1 MAHPCPAGGAAP
13 VLSYDLGQLNLSWDN
28 PQRTYTVSDFT
39 DRVTQL
45 LLNEFPDVWISGEIS
60 GVRQAA
66 SGHWYFTLKDENA
79 QLKCACFKMSALR
92 LRVKPTEGMAVLAR
106 GRVEVYAARGEYQLI
121 VDALE
126 PRGLGALQAAF
137 EALKKKLAREG
148 LFDPA
153 RRRPLPDYPQRIG
166 IVTSPTGAAI
176 QDLINILSRRAPGV
190 AIRLYPALVQ
200 GEGSTEQVCR
210 GIDYFA
216 DSGWA
221 EVIIVGRGGGSLEDL
236 WTFNEEAVARAIAAS
251 PVPVVSA
258 VGHETDF
265 TIADFV
271 ADLRA
276 PTPSAAAEIVTQQ
289 WAALP
294 ERLRRDTIRLERGMG
309 QVLTRAGERLNRQ
322 AVGRARLMIQ
332 LRLNRL
338 EQRMDDLD
346 SRLRRGD
353 LRLRLQNARARLEQ
367 FENRSAVVIKSEL
380 TDAFSRLEAARTQAI
395 MAMRELM
402 AGQRPR
408 LDQLSAGLTQMNP
421 LRVLD
426 RGYAIVQGPGGVA
439 LKTVPPAGTALQVR
453 VAGGE
458 FTAHSD

>member
-1 MAHPCPAGGAAP
+1 
-13 VLSYDLGQLNLSWDN
+13 
-28 PQRTYTVSDFT
+28 
-39 DRVTQL
+39 
-45 LLNEFPDVWISGEIS
+45 
-60 GVRQAA
+60 
-66 SGHWYFTLKDENA
+66 
-79 QLKCACFKMSALR
+79 MSALR

>member
-1 MAHPCPAGGAAP
+1 
-13 VLSYDLGQLNLSWDN
+13 
-28 PQRTYTVSDFT
+28 
-39 DRVTQL
+39 
-45 LLNEFPDVWISGEIS
+45 
-60 GVRQAA
+60 
-66 SGHWYFTLKDENA
+66 
-79 QLKCACFKMSALR
+79 
-92 LRVKPTEGMAVLAR
+92 
-106 GRVEVYAARGEYQLI
+106 
-121 VDALE
+121 
-126 PRGLGALQAAF
+126 
-137 EALKKKLAREG
+137 
-148 LFDPA
+148 
-153 RRRPLPDYPQRIG
+153 
-166 IVTSPTGAAI
+166 
-176 QDLINILSRRAPGV
+176 V

>member
-1 MAHPCPAGGAAP
+1 M
-13 VLSYDLGQLNLSWDN
+13 GQLNLSWDN
-28 PQRTYTVSDFT
+28 PQRTFTVSDFT

-45 LLNEFPDVWISGEIS
+45 LLNEFPDVWIAGEIS

-66 SGHWYFTLKDENA
+66 SGHWYFTLKDESA
-79 QLKCACFKMSALR
+79 QLKCACFKMSAMR
-92 LRVKPTEGMAVLAR
+92 LRVKPAEGMAVVAR

-148 LFDPA
+148 LFDA
-153 RRRPLPDYPQRIG
+153 GRRRPLPDYPQRIG

-176 QDLINILSRRAPGV
+176 QDLLNILHRRAPGLH
-190 AIRLYPALVQ
+190 IRLYPALVQ
-200 GEGSTEQVCR
+200 GEGSIEQVCR
-210 GIDYFA
+210 GIDHFA

-236 WTFNEEAVARAIAAS
+236 WTFNEEAVARAIVAS
-251 PVPVVSA
+251 PVPVISA

-276 PTPSAAAEIVTQQ
+276 PTPSAAAEIVTQH

-294 ERLRRDTIRLERGMG
+294 ERLRRDTIRLGRGME
-309 QVLTRAGERLNRQ
+309 QVMLRAGERLNRQ
-322 AVGRARLMIQ
+322 VVGRARLMIQ

-338 EQRMDDLD
+338 AQRMDDLD

-353 LRLRLQNARARLEQ
+353 LRLTLQRSRVRLEQ
-367 FENRSAVVIKSEL
+367 FESRAAALLHVQLAAASR
-380 TDAFSRLEAARTQAI
+380 RLETSQTQSV

-402 AGQRPR
+402 ADKRPR
-408 LDQLSAGLTQMNP
+408 LDQLSAGLAQLSPM
-421 LRVLD
+421 RVLD
-426 RGYAIVQGPGGVA
+426 RGYAIVQGPGGVVV
-439 LKTVPPAGTALQVR
+439 KTAPPAGTPLKVR

-458 FTAHSD
+458 FSANSE

>member
-1 MAHPCPAGGAAP
+1 
-13 VLSYDLGQLNLSWDN
+13 
-28 PQRTYTVSDFT
+28 
-39 DRVTQL
+39 
-45 LLNEFPDVWISGEIS
+45 
-60 GVRQAA
+60 
-66 SGHWYFTLKDENA
+66 
-79 QLKCACFKMSALR
+79 
-92 LRVKPTEGMAVLAR
+92 
-106 GRVEVYAARGEYQLI
+106 
-121 VDALE
+121 
-126 PRGLGALQAAF
+126 
-137 EALKKKLAREG
+137 
-148 LFDPA
+148 
-153 RRRPLPDYPQRIG
+153 
-166 IVTSPTGAAI
+166 
-176 QDLINILSRRAPGV
+176 
-190 AIRLYPALVQ
+190 
-200 GEGSTEQVCR
+200 
-210 GIDYFA
+210 
-216 DSGWA
+216 
-221 EVIIVGRGGGSLEDL
+221 
-236 WTFNEEAVARAIAAS
+236 
-251 PVPVVSA
+251 
-258 VGHETDF
+258 
-265 TIADFV
+265 
-271 ADLRA
+271 
-276 PTPSAAAEIVTQQ
+276 
-289 WAALP
+289 
-294 ERLRRDTIRLERGMG
+294 
-309 QVLTRAGERLNRQ
+309 
-322 AVGRARLMIQ
+322 MIQ

>member
-1 MAHPCPAGGAAP
+1 M
-13 VLSYDLGQLNLSWDN
+13 
-28 PQRTYTVSDFT
+28 SDFT

-92 LRVKPTEGMAVLAR
+92 LRVKPTEGMAVVAR
-106 GRVEVYAARGEYQLI
+106 GRVEVYAARGDYQLI
-121 VDALE
+121 VEALE

-176 QDLINILSRRAPGV
+176 QDLINILGRRAPGLQ
-190 AIRLYPALVQ
+190 IRLYPALVQ
-200 GEGSTEQVCR
+200 GDGSVEQVCR

-221 EVIIVGRGGGSLEDL
+221 DVIIVGRGGGSLEDL

-251 PVPVVSA
+251 AAPIVSA

-294 ERLRRDTIRLERGMG
+294 ERLRRDTIRLERGIS
-309 QVLTRAGERLNRQ
+309 QVLARAGERLNRQ
-322 AVGRARLMIQ
+322 VVSRARLMIQ

-338 EQRMDDLD
+338 EQRLDELD

-353 LRLRLQNARARLEQ
+353 LRLTLQGARARLGQ
-367 FENRSAVVIKSEL
+367 FENRAAASLKLQLATL
-380 TDAFSRLEAARTQAI
+380 GRRREAAQTQAV
-395 MAMRELM
+395 MAMRELLSDK
-402 AGQRPR
+402 RPR
-408 LDQLSAGLTQMNP
+408 LDQLSAGLAQMNP

-426 RGYAIVQGPGGVA
+426 RGYAIVQGPGGGVI
-439 LKTVPPAGTALQVR
+439 KTVPPAGTPLKVR

-458 FTAHSD
+458 FTAEAD